1 MAFYGYNTGTPGI
14 DNLLSS
20 RIVSAVSGTVTSTAL
35 PGQLTLQ
42 TANNSGT
49 LTNGLT
55 VDRYQ
60 MTTFGGMA
68 TVATYAD
75 EAAAAAAI
83 GGTPTNGMMYYDTGA
98 NCAKMYGNGAWN
110 LLW

>member
-1 MAFYGYNTGTPGI
+1 
-14 DNLLSS
+14 
-20 RIVSAVSGTVTSTAL
+20 
-35 PGQLTLQ
+35 
-42 TANNSGT
+42 
-49 LTNGLT
+49 
-55 VDRYQ
+55 